1 MSVSRNPQAGG
12 VETPTIAP
20 AAGQVVDRQPLRV
33 CHLAYTFY
41 ESDNR
46 VLRYAESLASR
57 GDTVDVI
64 ALRRPGSPARA
75 ELSGVQIHRIQ
86 RRSVNER
93 QAWTYLLKIATF
105 AVRSAVVLGLR
116 QLSKPYDVVH
126 VHNVPDFLVFAALV
140 PKLLG
145 ARVVLDIHD
154 IVPELYAGKFGVDSV
169 SPIPNLLM
177 KVERASSRF
186 ADHVIVANHLWEDKL
201 VQRSVSAG
209 KCTTLMNYP
218 NTTLFRPMA
227 TPRNGAERFVMLYHG
242 TLNHHQGLDIAVDAF
257 SKVSCSLPTAELH
270 IYGEGPARSG
280 LLEQVARLG
289 LNDRIKFR
297 DSVPLAEIARIV
309 ASANVGIVPKRAD
322 GFGNEA
328 FSTKVLEFMACRV
341 PVIVARTKVD
351 NYYFRDGVV
360 RFFEPGNAD
369 DLAAQMRWTLEH
381 PAEVEDVASAG
392 EAYALEHS
400 WEKSAG
406 RYLAIVD
413 DLNGRRRPRAS
424 PTKRPR
430 S

>member
-1 MSVSRNPQAGG
+1 MAVAA
-12 VETPTIAP
+12 TAP
-20 AAGQVVDRQPLRV
+20 VVARQPLRV

-46 VLRYAESLASR
+46 VVRYAESLARR
-57 GDTVDVI
+57 GDSVDVI
-64 ALRRPGSPARA
+64 ALRRPGTPARA
-75 ELSGVQIHRIQ
+75 ESNGVQISRIQ
-86 RRSVNER
+86 RRSVSER
-93 QAWTYLLKIATF
+93 RAWTYLLKIVAF
-105 AVRSAVVLGLR
+105 AVRSAVLLSLR
-116 QLSKPYDVVH
+116 HVSKPYDVVH

-169 SPIPNLLM
+169 SRIPKLLM
-177 KVERASSRF
+177 KVEQASSRF
-186 ADHVIVANHLWEDKL
+186 ADHVIVANHLWQEKL
-201 VQRSVSAG
+201 VQRSVPAG

-218 NTTLFRPMA
+218 DAALFRPMA
-227 TPRNGAERFVMLYHG
+227 MPRSDPEQFVMLYHG

-257 SKVSCSLPTAELH
+257 SKVASLLPMAELH
-270 IYGEGPARSG
+270 VYGEGPARSG
-280 LLEQVARLG
+280 LHEQVERLG
-289 LNDRIKFR
+289 LTARVKLMN
-297 DSVPLAEIARIV
+297 SVPLADIARIV
-309 ASANVGIVPKRAD
+309 ASANVGIVPKRGD

-341 PVIVARTKVD
+341 PVIVARTRVD

-369 DLAAQMRWTLEH
+369 DLAAQMRWAIAQ
-381 PAEVEDVASAG
+381 PAELDNVALSG
-392 EAYALEHS
+392 QAYALEHS
-400 WEKSAG
+400 WDKVAD

-413 DLNGRRRPRAS
+413 GVDALRGPRAS
-424 PTKRPR
+424 PKRSPH